1 MQYSCEINDPNLILL
16 SHNDLI
22 TESHFLILDPLD
34 IFEHFAAVHFHL
46 KPSNLWLEWL
56 QGSKQTQVRQIV
68 IVTTC
73 QFRSVQSLSC
83 LTLCDPMDCST
94 LGLPVHHQLPEFT
107 PTHVHWVSDAIN
119 HLLCHP
125 LLRLPSIFPSIR
137 VFSNESA
144 LSIRYK
150 MPIYK

>member
-22 TESHFLILDPLD
+22 TESHFLIRDPLN

-56 QGSKQTQVRQIV
+56 QGSKLTQVRQIV

-107 PTHVHWVSDAIN
+107 PTHVHWVSDAIQPS
-119 HLLCHP
+119 P
-125 LLRLPSIFPSIR
+125 LSSPSPP
-137 VFSNESA
+137 A
-144 LSIRYK
+144 LNLSQHQGLFK
-150 MPIYK
+150 WVSS